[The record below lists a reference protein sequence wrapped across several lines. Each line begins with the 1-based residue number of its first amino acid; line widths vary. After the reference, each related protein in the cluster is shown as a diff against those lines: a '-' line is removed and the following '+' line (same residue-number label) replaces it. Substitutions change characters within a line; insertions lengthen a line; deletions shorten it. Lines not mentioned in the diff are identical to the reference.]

1 VDEACLALLRQGGQ
15 HQQSGGNLKQTLVLE
30 NKFITYYSF
39 FITHYSLFITHYQYP
54 NSLMRIRLN
63 KSFEAVTFPFK

>member
-39 FITHYSLFITHYQYP
+39 FITLSRPRKSLQKIVNRSSVFF
-54 NSLMRIRLN
+54 LL
-63 KSFEAVTFPFK
+63 